1 MISDLFKKNT
11 VQDSDKKISID
22 DFLEDDVQIEIQSP
36 PSLPGQLK
44 NISEKDFKTS
54 NSLDSQEINPDFLMR
69 DYENIKLLSM
79 NPQVKKKITDLI
91 NDSKDDMQK
100 LLRLLNNFHS

>member
-11 VQDSDKKISID
+11 AQNSDNKISID

-36 PSLPGQLK
+36 AEQLK
-44 NISEKDFKTS
+44 NINEKDFKAI
-54 NSLDSQEINPDFLMR
+54 NPLDSQEINPDFLMR
-69 DYENIKLLSM
+69 DSENIKLLSM
-79 NPQVKKKITDLI
+79 NPQARKKIIDLV
-91 NDSKDDMQK
+91 NESKEDMQK

>member
-11 VQDSDKKISID
+11 AQNSDNKISID

-36 PSLPGQLK
+36 AEQLE
-44 NISEKDFKTS
+44 NINEKDFKTI
-54 NSLDSQEINPDFLMR
+54 NPLDSQEINPDFLMR

-91 NDSKDDMQK
+91 SDSKEDMQK

>member
-22 DFLEDDVQIEIQSP
+22 DFLEDDVQIEIQKP
-36 PSLPGQLK
+36 PEQLK
-44 NISEKDFKTS
+44 NINEKDFKTS
-54 NSLDSQEINPDFLMR
+54 NSLDSLEINPDFLMR

-79 NPQVKKKITDLI
+79 NPQAKKKITGLL
-91 NDSKDDMQK
+91 NDSKEDMQK

>member
-11 VQDSDKKISID
+11 VQDSDEKISID
-22 DFLEDDVQIEIQSP
+22 DFLEDDVQIEVQSHP
-36 PSLPGQLK
+36 VQLK

-54 NSLDSQEINPDFLMR
+54 NSMDSQEINPNFLMR

-91 NDSKDDMQK
+91 NESKEDIQK

>member
-11 VQDSDKKISID
+11 AQNSDNKISID

-36 PSLPGQLK
+36 AEQLK
-44 NISEKDFKTS
+44 NINEKDFKPI
-54 NSLDSQEINPDFLMR
+54 NPLDSQEINPDFLMR

-79 NPQVKKKITDLI
+79 NPQARKKITDLV
-91 NDSKDDMQK
+91 NESKDDMQK